1 MDRIKEA
8 VRKRKLNRVNNKKLE
23 TEENDGDYDSL
34 IMREL
39 ENGLE
44 INHPLLEKKQKR
56 DDKELI

>member
-23 TEENDGDYDSL
+23 TEEKDGDYDSL
-34 IMREL
+34 IMRGL

-44 INHPLLEKKQKR
+44 MDHPLLEKKQKR
-56 DDKELI
+56 G